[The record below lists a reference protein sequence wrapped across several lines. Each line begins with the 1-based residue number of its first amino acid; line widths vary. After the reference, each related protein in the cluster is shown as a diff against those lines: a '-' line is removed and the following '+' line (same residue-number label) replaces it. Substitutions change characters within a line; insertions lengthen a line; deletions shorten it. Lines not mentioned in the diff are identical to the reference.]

1 MSVQNFIPTVWSET
15 LKKALDE
22 KYVAVANC
30 SRDYEGDIRQ
40 KGSRVKILSVGD
52 ITVSDYTPNADMS
65 SPGALDTSSLELVID
80 RAKYFNFQLDD
91 VDHAQAVPGLMEAAM
106 KNAADALA
114 KEADQYIYSLYSQV
128 ENNVAC
134 DTVNN
139 QYANIVNAFLE
150 ARTKLMKGGVTDV
163 NDIVFE
169 ITPKVAEELLKKEI
183 ALSSDSA
190 DLMKNGCIGKIA
202 GCKVYVTN
210 NIVTYSGTAA
220 IHHYCLARSRR
231 AIAFAE
237 QISEVEAYRPEMR
250 FADAVKGLHLYGAK
264 IVYPDEICVLDLSVE
279 C

>member
-15 LKKALDE
+15 LKKALNE
-22 KYVAVANC
+22 KYVGVANC
-30 SRDYEGDIRQ
+30 SREYEGDIRQ
-40 KGSRVKILSVGD
+40 KGNRVKILNVGGVS
-52 ITVSDYTPNADMS
+52 VSDYTPNTDMS
-65 SPGALDTSSLELVID
+65 SPEALDGSVTELVID

-106 KNAADALA
+106 KNAAAALA
-114 KEADQYIYSLYSQV
+114 KEADQYIYSLRSQV
-128 ENNVAC
+128 EAC
-134 DTVNN
+134 VYCNTVDWEE
-139 QYANIVNAFLE
+139 ANILNAFLE

-190 DLMKNGCIGKIA
+190 DLMENGCIGKVA

-210 NIVTYSGTAA
+210 NIETYEGGSA
-220 IHHYCLARSRR
+220 IHHYCYARSRR

-237 QISEVEAYRPEMR
+237 QISEIEAYRPEMR

-279 C
+279 S